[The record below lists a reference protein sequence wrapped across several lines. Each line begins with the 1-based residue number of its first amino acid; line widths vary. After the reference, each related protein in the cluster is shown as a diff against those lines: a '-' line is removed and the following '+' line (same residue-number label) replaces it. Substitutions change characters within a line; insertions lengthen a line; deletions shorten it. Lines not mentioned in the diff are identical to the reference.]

1 MERKFRGS
9 FEYFNIYE
17 NIEYCLFLTL
27 IRFFLFRLFKLLEF
41 KWIAEDFYIFEVG
54 ERKGG
59 EVWIF
64 HRVKYCFTINST
76 RFQYLWEYR
85 LSFSHFLNWYDFSI
99 FVYLNFS
106 NFNESR
112 TNLYFRKSRNERNNS
127 REEVFQYL
135 WEYRLSFFH
144 FDTILLFRLFK
155 LLEYFRK
162 SRNERKG
169 EEVWIFV
176 VNICGNRSSRIFLS
190 PLIRFFHFV
199 YLNFS
204 NLNGW
209 DKELICNAWKHA
221 SRRTTSN
228 LIINF
233 SSMLNIRW
241 NAR

>member
-155 LLEYFRK
+155 LLEF
-162 SRNERKG
+162 
-169 EEVWIFV
+169 
-176 VNICGNRSSRIFLS
+176 RIFS
-190 PLIRFFHFV
+190 KVEKWKKRRGS
-199 YLNFS
+199 LNFRREY
-204 NLNGW
+204 L
-209 DKELICNAWKHA
+209 WKSIVSDFSLTIDTIFPFRLFKLLEFEWMGQGIDLHA

>member
-1 MERKFRGS
+1 MERKFKVSSISIFMRISNIAFFSLWYDFFYFVYLNFSNSNGS
-9 FEYFNIYE
+9 RRIFIFS
-17 NIEYCLFLTL
+17 
-27 IRFFLFRLFKLLEF
+27 KLG
-41 KWIAEDFYIFEVG
+41 KG
-54 ERKGG
+54 KERG

-64 HRVKYCFTINST
+64 QRVKHCFTINST

-155 LLEYFRK
+155 LLEF
-162 SRNERKG
+162 
-169 EEVWIFV
+169 
-176 VNICGNRSSRIFLS
+176 RIFS
-190 PLIRFFHFV
+190 KVEKWKKRRGS
-199 YLNFS
+199 LNFRREYLWKSIVSDFSFTIDTIFPFRLFKLLEFEWMGQGIDLQRVETRESS
-204 NLNGW
+204 NNV
-209 DKELICNAWKHA
+209 ESYN
-221 SRRTTSN
+221 
-228 LIINF
+228 
-233 SSMLNIRW
+233 
-241 NAR
+241 